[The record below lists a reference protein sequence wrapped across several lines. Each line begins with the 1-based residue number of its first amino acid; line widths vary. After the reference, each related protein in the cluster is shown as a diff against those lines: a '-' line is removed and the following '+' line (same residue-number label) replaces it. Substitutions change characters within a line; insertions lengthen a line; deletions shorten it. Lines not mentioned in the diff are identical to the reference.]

1 MSQSENK
8 VLTHSLFK
16 TMNKFFII
24 FLTLLLNLI
33 SFGQESFVPRT
44 ESKTSNQLI
53 SNVFDDIESSIRDGN
68 VTKLSKYLGVQT
80 YFSLSNGVNGY
91 YSPNQAFYIL
101 EEYFNLYK
109 VTAFKFNQI
118 SKDKSNPYATGS
130 FSFDN
135 KGKRSTAK
143 VYIAL
148 KKIGDK
154 WNITQLTIN

>member
-1 MSQSENK
+1 MKIITYILLIKILSVGYLSGQDGFQSNVQSK
-8 VLTHSLFK
+8 DSYQIV
-16 TMNKFFII
+16 
-24 FLTLLLNLI
+24 NL
-33 SFGQESFVPRT
+33 
-44 ESKTSNQLI
+44 
-53 SNVFDDIESSIRDGN
+53 VFDDIEISIREGN
-68 VTKLSKYLGVQT
+68 VARLSKYLGAQT

-101 EEYFNLYK
+101 EDFFNLYK

-118 SKDKSNPYATGS
+118 NKDKTTPYATGT

-135 KGKRSTAK
+135 KGKRSTVK
-143 VYIAL
+143 VYISL

>member
-1 MSQSENK
+1 M
-8 VLTHSLFK
+8 
-16 TMNKFFII
+16 TMNKLTIIILFFLLSGII
-24 FLTLLLNLI
+24 
-33 SFGQESFVPRT
+33 FGQESFLPKT
-44 ESKTSNQLI
+44 ESKASNQII
-53 SNVFDDIESSIRDGN
+53 SNVFDEIESSIREGN
-68 VTKLSKYLGVQT
+68 VSRLSKYLGVQT

-91 YSPNQAFYIL
+91 YSPNQAYYIL
-101 EEYFNLYK
+101 EDYFNLYK

-118 SKDKSNPYATGS
+118 SKDKSNPYATGT